1 MERNVE
7 WFRRVLQLSLGG
19 GELRV
24 NARNCVGTVLA
35 LNPHRKYFCIYH
47 AKHPECTKPHK
58 VSNTLLNTVFWLIAI
73 GLNGVSH
80 SPPKCGE

>member
-1 MERNVE
+1 VVERNIE

-35 LNPHRKYFCIYH
+35 LNPHRKHFCIYH
-47 AKHPECTKPHK
+47 AKHPECAKPHK
-58 VSNTLLNTVFWLIAI
+58 VFLTL
-73 GLNGVSH
+73 
-80 SPPKCGE
+80 